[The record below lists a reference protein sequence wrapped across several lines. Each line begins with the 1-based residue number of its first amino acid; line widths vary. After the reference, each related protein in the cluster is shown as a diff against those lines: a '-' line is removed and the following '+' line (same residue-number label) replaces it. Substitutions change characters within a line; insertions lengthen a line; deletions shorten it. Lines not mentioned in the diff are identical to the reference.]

1 MPETVM
7 NIFDH
12 AAFRTAELNEKV
24 VARVDYKPELLGS
37 LNLFEPI
44 YSRSRTILIAN
55 TDRGLELIP
64 TSETGAPPVELGL
77 EPSKL
82 RPFQTTRLAKGSTIY
97 AESLQGVMSLPFS
110 DQVKEVGR
118 EIADR
123 TQRITEDM
131 ELTWEH
137 MRLGAITGKVYDAD
151 GSTLINNWYSQWNVA
166 EPTEINFS
174 LTAANPAK
182 GSLRKKLR
190 DLKRTMQKLSKGLW
204 TTRTRVYGLAGD
216 EFFDALV
223 SHPDYI
229 DLRVNNDRTRELE
242 NIEGFS
248 SIEIEGVT
256 FINYRGTDDGTTLA
270 IDTNKVK
277 FFPVGARGAFQV
289 AWAPAEFF
297 PYVNQRGR
305 DRYMLMLKDLQ
316 RDAWRRVELYSYP
329 LFICTRPEMLLRGR
343 KD

>member
-24 VARVDYKPELLGS
+24 VTRVDHKPDLLGR
-37 LNLFEPI
+37 LGIFEPI

-55 TDRGLELIP
+55 TSRGLKLIP
-64 TSETGAPPVELGL
+64 TSEIGAPPKELNL
-77 EPSKL
+77 DPTQL
-82 RPFQTTRLAKGSTIY
+82 RPFQTTRLTEGSTIY
-97 AESLQGVMSLPFS
+97 AESLQGVMNLPFS
-110 DQVKEVGR
+110 EQVKEVGK

-123 TQRITEDM
+123 TQHISDDM

-151 GSTLINNWYSQWNVA
+151 GTTLINDWYQQWGMA
-166 EPTEINFS
+166 QPAEINFD
-174 LTAANPAK
+174 LGNAN
-182 GSLRKKLR
+182 GDLRKKFR
-190 DLKRTMQKLSKGLW
+190 DLKRQMQKLAKGVW

-216 EFFDALV
+216 EFYDGV
-223 SHPDYI
+223 VNHPQYKETR
-229 DLRVNNDRTRELE
+229 LNNNRSKELE
-242 NIEGFS
+242 DIEGYD
-248 SIEIEGVT
+248 SITFEGVT
-256 FINYRGTDDGTTLA
+256 LINYRGTDDGTTMA
-270 IDTNKVK
+270 VDTDKVK

-289 AWAPAEFF
+289 GWAPAEFF

-305 DRYMLMLKDLQ
+305 DKYMLLLKDLQ

-329 LFICTRPEMLLRGR
+329 LFICTRPEMLLRG
-343 KD
+343 KKSA